1 MAAERYVMA
10 EAEGAALRF
19 AVLGP
24 VRAWRGESALDLGNP
39 QQRAVLT
46 TLLLHNGRTVGR
58 DELLHAVWGEELPAS
73 ALGTL
78 RAYVSR
84 LRRVLRP
91 ADGPGPLV
99 SAAGGYALETGP
111 GAFDADVLEKTLA
124 AAARARSAGE
134 RRLAGEHLVRALDLP
149 QGTPLA
155 GVPGPFAE
163 RERDRLAEVLL
174 DAEQQLAEI
183 GLELGRH
190 TEAVPAL
197 AGLVKRHPLRE
208 RLTELLM
215 LALYRSGRQ
224 GEALGAFLDT
234 QRHLDEELGVLPG
247 PELQSLYERILRAD
261 PVLAAPAPDTEPTVV
276 VAAAPPSAY
285 LAPQLLPQPPT
296 GFVARPE
303 ELRRLDEACAGDGAR
318 TPRVA
323 VVAGAAG
330 SGKTSL
336 VVHWAHTTADRFPDG
351 RLYADLQG
359 FDPRGPVDPAGVLHT
374 FLRAVGVPDDE
385 VPASTEERAGLFRD
399 RVRDR
404 RVLVVLDN
412 ARCADDLTPFLSD
425 GGSAHIVVCSRHAL
439 DGLVLRGETAYL
451 PVGAFTATAA
461 HELLRQRLGDER
473 ALEDP
478 KAARRLV
485 ELCDFL
491 PLALSIALARL
502 VMHPQWSVA
511 DLVAE
516 LEDEQARLGALGLSG
531 DRSVD
536 RELGLSRRHLPPE
549 AARLLPLL
557 ALHPG
562 PETDGP
568 AAAALLGEPLAVGRR
583 ALADLAALHLLIESR
598 PGRYQA
604 HDLVRLYCGQL
615 LEEELPAGDRERA
628 TRRLVDYYLAATDAA
643 SAVIFG
649 DEGMTFAPVDG
660 PPRALPRITRTRDA
674 LRWWAPEAPAIRAL
688 IEVCAASHDHERAWR
703 LSQNAAGYYIC
714 ADVNAWLDCATLG
727 LRAAERLT
735 DPVTLAWANTSMA
748 VVLGQLDRSQEALS
762 HLERALRLYP
772 ADGRRRVFTVGFLGG
787 VQYGLGRADLGQRCF
802 DEALEA
808 ARAAGDT
815 FMEAFVL
822 HRVCMAGM
830 GTSPPEETLRNARQ
844 ARRLLADRPLCQLA
858 LGMLGFEAH
867 ALDRLGR
874 TTEAEATWRRLV
886 ELSADAGDDH
896 LHGLSQAQFAAFLD
910 GQGRTGEAAVHLDV
924 AIALYRKREDGRT
937 VAALTQRLVTLGPTG
952 QIVAAE

>member
-1 MAAERYVMA
+1 MA

-24 VRAWRGESALDLGNP
+24 VRAWRGESVLDLGSP
-39 QQRAVLT
+39 QQRAVLA
-46 TLLLHNGRTVGR
+46 TLLLHQGRPVGR
-58 DELLHAVWGEELPAS
+58 DELLYAVWGEELPAS

-84 LRRVLRP
+84 LRRGLRP
-91 ADGPGPLV
+91 ASGPVPLV
-99 SAAGGYALETGP
+99 SAGGGYALETE
-111 GAFDADVLEKTLA
+111 ADALDADVLENVLA
-124 AAARARSAGE
+124 SADRARSAGE
-134 RRLAGEHLVRALDLP
+134 HRRAGELLTRALGLP

-163 RERDRLAEVLL
+163 RQRDRLAEVLL
-174 DAEQQLAEI
+174 GAEQQLAEI
-183 GLELGRH
+183 RLELGCH
-190 TEAVPAL
+190 TEAVPVL
-197 AGLVKRHPLRE
+197 TGLVRRHPLRE

-234 QRHLDEELGVLPG
+234 QRHLDDELAVAPG

-261 PVLAAPAPDTEPTVV
+261 PELAASAPDADPAVTA
-276 VAAAPPSAY
+276 AAAPPSVY
-285 LAPQLLPQPPT
+285 LAPRLLPQPPT

-303 ELRRLDEACAGDGAR
+303 EWRRLDGACAGDGAR
-318 TPRVA
+318 APRVL

-359 FDPRGPVDPAGVLHT
+359 FDPRGSADPAGILHT
-374 FLRAVGVPDDE
+374 FLRAIGVPDDE
-385 VPASTEERAGLFRD
+385 IPAATEARAKLFRD
-399 RVRDR
+399 RIRDR
-404 RVLVVLDN
+404 RLLVVLDN
-412 ARCADDLTPFLSD
+412 ARCAEDIAPFLPD
-425 GGSAHIVVCSRHAL
+425 GGPTHTVVCSRHAL
-439 DGLVLRGETAYL
+439 DGLVLREEAAYL

-461 HELLRQRLGDER
+461 HELLRLRLGDER
-473 ALEDP
+473 TLKDP

-531 DRSVD
+531 DRSVQ
-536 RELGLSRRHLPPE
+536 RELGLSRRHLPPV

-562 PETDGP
+562 PEIDALT
-568 AAAALLGEPLAVGRR
+568 ATALLDEAPADGRR
-583 ALADLAALHLLIESR
+583 ALVDLAALHLLTESR

-615 LEEELPAGDRERA
+615 AEEELAADDRERV
-628 TRRLVDYYLAATDAA
+628 TRRLVDYYLAATAAA
-643 SAVIFG
+643 STVVFG
-649 DEGMTFAPVDG
+649 DDG
-660 PPRALPRITRTRDA
+660 TPFPPLGGVPRALPGLKDTRDA
-674 LRWWAPEAPAIRAL
+674 LRWWGPEASAIRTL
-688 IEVCAASHDHERAWR
+688 IETCIASRDYERAWR
-703 LSQNAAGYYIC
+703 LTQNAVGYYVCTDIG
-714 ADVNAWLDCATLG
+714 AWLECAALG
-727 LRAAERLT
+727 LRVAGQLRDPAASAR
-735 DPVTLAWANTSMA
+735 AHTSMGI
-748 VVLGQLDRSQEALS
+748 VLGQLDRPQEALA
-762 HLERALRLYP
+762 HLERALRLHP
-772 ADGRRRVFTVGFLGG
+772 ADDRHRIVTLGMLGG
-787 VQYGLGRADLGQRCF
+787 IQHCLGRADLGQQCF
-802 DEALEA
+802 AEALEA
-808 ARAAGDT
+808 ARPAADV

-822 HRVCMAGM
+822 HRMCMATAEAG
-830 GTSPPEETLRNARQ
+830 PAEELLDRARHVL
-844 ARRLLADRPLCQLA
+844 RLLAYRPLSQLA
-858 LGMLGFEAH
+858 LGTLGFEAH

-874 TTEAEATWRRLV
+874 TTEAETTWRRLL

-896 LHGLSQAQFAAFLD
+896 LHGLAQSQFAAFLD
-910 GQGRTGEAAVHLDV
+910 SHGRTGEAAAHLDT
-924 AIALYRKREDGRT
+924 AITLYRRREDGRA
-937 VAALTQRLVTLGPTG
+937 VAALTRRLTTLGPTG
-952 QIVAAE
+952 QILATE